1 MKFGDD
7 GSILLDIIS
16 SLSALIEGN
25 TKFDENMKIL
35 LENFSFNAFL
45 RITWHIL
52 YRTSFY

>member
-25 TKFDENMKIL
+25 AKFDGNMKIL
-35 LENFSFNAFL
+35 PENFSFNAFL
-45 RITWHIL
+45 RITWDIL
-52 YRTSFY
+52 YRTSFS

>member
-35 LENFSFNAFL
+35 PENFSFNAFL